1 MFGLHCEVDA
11 PVGIVVTDWFN
22 LSLYKIAADATSEH
36 ADRGRETGV
45 RTCLSSRVQ
54 PQHQQPHFLVTEHLA

>member
-1 MFGLHCEVDA
+1 MYQGADA

-22 LSLYKIAADATSEH
+22 LSLYKIAANGTLEH
-36 ADRGRETGV
+36 VDSRPEMGV

-54 PQHQQPHFLVTEHLA
+54 S

>member
-1 MFGLHCEVDA
+1 MYQRANA

-22 LSLYKIAADATSEH
+22 LSLYKIAGDVTLEH
-36 ADRGRETGV
+36 ADSGREAGV

-54 PQHQQPHFLVTEHLA
+54 SQHQQPHFFIAKQLA